1 MEDCISRSNSR
12 ERKSERKGG
21 QQERGSIQ
29 RKEATFQ
36 EVFLSPKFCVKKRR
50 RGKVH
55 QEWEYHDIAWNGWVW
70 HALTSHVHYAH
81 IPTRHDNTFYM
92 EKWRLLPAAGIKFVQ
107 YIELQPKTITLIGR
121 SSESHKIFEPY

>member
-1 MEDCISRSNSR
+1 M
-12 ERKSERKGG
+12 KSERKGG
-21 QQERGSIQ
+21 QPERESIQ

-36 EVFLSPKFCVKKRR
+36 EVFLSPKFSVKKRR
-50 RGKVH
+50 RGRVH
-55 QEWEYHDIAWNGWVW
+55 QEWEYGEIAWDGWVW
-70 HALTSHVHYAH
+70 HALTSHVHFAH
-81 IPTRHDNTFYM
+81 PPTRHDKTFYM